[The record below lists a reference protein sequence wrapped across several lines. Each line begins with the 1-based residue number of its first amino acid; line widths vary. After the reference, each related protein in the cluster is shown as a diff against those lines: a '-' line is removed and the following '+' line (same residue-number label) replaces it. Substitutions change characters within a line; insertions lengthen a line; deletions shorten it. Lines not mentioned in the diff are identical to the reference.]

1 MVAGLPAAHSVDAG
15 FPAAHVVDV
24 GFPAAHIVVAGRLRA
39 TIAPRGRGGKHGRG
53 GDKERRARRS
63 IQQETV
69 ISFCD
74 PKSNL
79 RWIDQALIIRKARF
93 YKYLHTYFSVHI
105 AYIKCETILQPGLNC
120 FVRVW
125 KHPRKARHKP
135 RSFSKLANAVVY
147 TCNFCSHKNIKPG
160 TPEGYLK
167 KRKAQKA
174 LNAIQSTP
182 IEKNCFKKADRRNVM
197 SSMSISSPSPGST
210 PITPTSANLSST
222 KKRKRKAW
230 STLQELTNSNQKS
243 PSFSNLCAL
252 KIHSF
257 SL

>member
-1 MVAGLPAAHSVDAG
+1 MGKGEQKKEDALDISPSRPLREGGKAIANLSELAYTSTIKKMQHLQKLAVWASGEGSIPSIGALLGTHLADAG
-15 FPAAHVVDV
+15 EISRIPLPDSPF
-24 GFPAAHIVVAGRLRA
+24 F
-39 TIAPRGRGGKHGRG
+39 TC
-53 GDKERRARRS
+53 ER
-63 IQQETV
+63 
-69 ISFCD
+69 
-74 PKSNL
+74 
-79 RWIDQALIIRKARF
+79 
-93 YKYLHTYFSVHI
+93 
-105 AYIKCETILQPGLNC
+105 CEMILQPGLNC

-167 KRKAQKA
+167 KGKAQKA
-174 LNAIQSTP
+174 LNAIQSAP
-182 IEKNCFKKADRRNVM
+182 IEKNFFKKADRRNVM

-222 KKRKRKAW
+222 KKRKRKTR
-230 STLQELTNSNQKS
+230 STLQELTNSNQKL
-243 PSFSNLCAL
+243 PSFSNLSAL